1 MIATLSAALELPR
14 PVVVAMLGLWAVLIA
29 ASALVLALRARDE
42 ARYRELTER
51 TASWWW
57 MRVRCW
63 RNWRC
68 PWGD

>member
-42 ARYRELTER
+42 ARYGNSR
-51 TASWWW
+51 S
-57 MRVRCW
+57 VRL
-63 RNWRC
+63 R
-68 PWGD
+68 GGG